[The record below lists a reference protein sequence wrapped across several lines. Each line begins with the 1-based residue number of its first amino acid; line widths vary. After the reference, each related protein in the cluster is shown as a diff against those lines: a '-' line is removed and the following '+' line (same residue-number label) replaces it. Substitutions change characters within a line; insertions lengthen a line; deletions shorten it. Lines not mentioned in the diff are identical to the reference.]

1 MLDVFE
7 VELLGPDE
15 GQDTAGGSH
24 HDVRAVALQDLLV
37 FGNGQTAE
45 KHAVLEVKNKLWKV
59 VVCSRGVI
67 G

>member
-7 VELLGPDE
+7 VELLGPDK

-37 FGNGQTAE
+37 FSNGQTAE
-45 KHAVLEVKNKLWKV
+45 KHAVLEGKNQLWKV
-59 VVCSRGVI
+59 VVCS
-67 G
+67 